1 MAASEHWGAIAE
13 RAERLARSG
22 DREACAAEAARLR
35 ADPHPHRRRNA
46 LILAR
51 LDAAASGVWW
61 NSRYLAYCR
70 AMGTPDPHERRA
82 LDGDT
87 LDAAMWWVNDRWR
100 EWEQSTGRTTRSK
113 SDHEA
118 FDCWLDERDAP
129 AQREIFP
136 IHCSHNGA

>member
-1 MAASEHWGAIAE
+1 MAAVEHWSAAAE

-22 DREACAAEAARLR
+22 DREACAAEAALLR
-35 ADPHPHRRRNA
+35 AEPHPNGRRYD

-70 AMGTPDPHERRA
+70 AMGTPDPHVRRA

-87 LDAAMWWVNDRWR
+87 LDAAMKWVNDRWR
-100 EWEQSTGRTTRSK
+100 EWERVNGRTPHGPL
-113 SDHEA
+113 DHES
-118 FDCWLDERDAP
+118 FDAWLESEYP
-129 AQREIFP
+129 AVVEAGSQLGFP
-136 IHCSHNGA
+136 L